1 MRNLQATADKS
12 AIGLSALCALHCLL
26 LPITVILYPNTT
38 SVFPNDEVV
47 HLSILFV
54 VIPISLFALFRGS
67 QIHKKPSIFYFG
79 VLGLTVLILALVA
92 GHFIFGE
99 YGEKILTLV
108 GSGVLI
114 LAHLRNFKVCRDRG
128 CCH

>member
-12 AIGLSALCALHCLL
+12 AIALSALCALHCLL
-26 LPITVILYPNTT
+26 LPVTVVMYPNAI

-47 HLSILFV
+47 HLSILFI
-54 VIPISLFALFRGS
+54 VIPVSLFALFRGS
-67 QIHKKPSIFYFG
+67 QIHKRPSIFYFG
-79 VLGLTVLILALVA
+79 VLGLIVLILALVA
-92 GHFIFGE
+92 GHSIFGE

-114 LAHLRNFKVCRDRG
+114 LAHSRNFKVCRDRG

>member
-26 LPITVILYPNTT
+26 LPITVVLYPNTT
-38 SVFPNDEVV
+38 SVLPNDEIV

-54 VIPISLFALFRGS
+54 VIPVSLFALFRGS
-67 QIHKKPSIFYFG
+67 QIHKRPSIFYFG
-79 VLGLTVLILALVA
+79 VLGLIVLILALVA
-92 GHFIFGE
+92 GHSIFGE

-114 LAHLRNFKVCRDRG
+114 LAHSRNFKVCRDRG